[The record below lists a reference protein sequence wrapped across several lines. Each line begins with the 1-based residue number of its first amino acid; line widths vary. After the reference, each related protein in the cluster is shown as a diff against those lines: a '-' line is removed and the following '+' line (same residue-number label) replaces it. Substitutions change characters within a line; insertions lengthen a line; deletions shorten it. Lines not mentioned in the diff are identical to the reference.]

1 LKLQQHMKV
10 MCAYNNITIRLLY
23 KIIFHNVILNGM
35 TDAPARCDNA
45 FVCDYEFKNKR
56 ILYLL

>member
-1 LKLQQHMKV
+1 MKV
-10 MCAYNNITIRLLY
+10 MCAYNNIIIRLLY

-56 ILYLL
+56 ILYLLVAL